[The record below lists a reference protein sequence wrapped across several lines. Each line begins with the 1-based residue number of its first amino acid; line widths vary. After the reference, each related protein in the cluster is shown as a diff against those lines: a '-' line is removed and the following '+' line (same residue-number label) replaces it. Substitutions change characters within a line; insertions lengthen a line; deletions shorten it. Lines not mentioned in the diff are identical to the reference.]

1 MQPIIQQIHKLL
13 IKNKKTLSLAE
24 SCTGG
29 LLSYFLTSISGSS
42 QYFIL
47 GVIAYSNAA
56 KTSILK
62 IPRKIIFKNGAVSSK
77 VARLMA
83 SSVKKLA
90 KSDFGIGVTGIAGPG
105 GGSKSKPVGTV
116 FIAVDGPAKKIC
128 QRFSF
133 KGSRLAIK
141 KAAAQMAL
149 RLLKDACR

>member
-1 MQPIIQQIHKLL
+1 MVNLNL
-13 IKNKKTLSLAE
+13 DIKRLFTKKNYTLSVAE
-24 SCTGG
+24 SSSGG
-29 LLSYFLTSISGSS
+29 LLSHLVTNIPGSS

-90 KSDFGIGVTGIAGPG
+90 KSDFGIGITGIAGPG

-116 FIAVDGPAKKIC
+116 FIAIDGPAKKIC

-141 KAAAQMAL
+141 KAAAQTAL